1 MRLVVLSNSPFKLDP
16 PQGHCEMERA
26 ARTHETPFESGVRG
40 KEAGV
45 GRARVR
51 ARIRRPSLPPFRSRS
66 PGAAAF
72 PSSPRLPS
80 FPRSTFAGG
89 GTVCAISRG
98 SYVFL
103 RSREWLAIPL
113 QARRVRGRGPES
125 ETKYGAGKTL

>member
-1 MRLVVLSNSPFKLDP
+1 MRLVILSKSPFKLDP

-45 GRARVR
+45 GRARER
-51 ARIRRPSLPPFRSRS
+51 ARIRRPSLPSVRVP
-66 PGAAAF
+66 PAAF

-80 FPRSTFAGG
+80 LPRSTFAGG